1 MLKVVKKFVLLP
13 AVVAL
18 VMALMACDS
27 GGDQATTEAQPNIE
41 TEANIETGT
50 VISICDEFGNRYS
63 SEDEPKAKG
72 LEMHQ
77 YGATYCPEYKPEL
90 NSN

>member
-1 MLKVVKKFVLLP
+1 MLKVVQKIVLLP

-18 VMALMACDS
+18 VMALTACDS
-27 GGDQATTEAQPNIE
+27 GGVQAITE
-41 TEANIETGT
+41 TETNIETGT
-50 VISICDEFGNRYS
+50 VISICDEFGNRYP
-63 SEDEPKAKG
+63 SEAEPKAKG

>member
-1 MLKVVKKFVLLP
+1 MLKVVQKIVLLP

-18 VMALMACDS
+18 MMALMACGS
-27 GGDQATTEAQPNIE
+27 GSVQATTE
-41 TEANIETGT
+41 TEANIEAETE
-50 VISICDEFGNRYS
+50 ISICDEFGNRYS

>member
-1 MLKVVKKFVLLP
+1 MYKVMEKFVLLP

-18 VMALMACDS
+18 VMALTACDS
-27 GGDQATTEAQPNIE
+27 GSVQATTEAKAHIEAE
-41 TEANIETGT
+41 TE
-50 VISICDEFGNRYS
+50 ISICDEFGNRYS

>member
-1 MLKVVKKFVLLP
+1 MHKVMKKFVLLP

-27 GGDQATTEAQPNIE
+27 GSVQAITE
-41 TEANIETGT
+41 TEANIETEAE
-50 VISICDEFGNRYS
+50 ISICDEFGNRYS

-72 LEMHQ
+72 LELHQ

-90 NSN
+90 N

>member
-1 MLKVVKKFVLLP
+1 MYEVVKKFVLLP

-18 VMALMACDS
+18 VMALTACDS
-27 GGDQATTEAQPNIE
+27 GGVQAITE

-50 VISICDEFGNRYS
+50 VISICDEFGNRYP

>member
-1 MLKVVKKFVLLP
+1 MKKFVLLP

-27 GGDQATTEAQPNIE
+27 GSVQAITE
-41 TEANIETGT
+41 TEANIEANIETEAE
-50 VISICDEFGNRYS
+50 ISICDEFGNRYS

-72 LEMHQ
+72 LELHQ

-90 NSN
+90 N